1 MSYIPL
7 NDKIIVERIEASRE
21 TASGIILKSSGE
33 PDRAKVIAVADNI
46 DEVSIDDELLVNWNG
61 SAKLENNIYSLDIEN
76 VIAVY
81 DASLV

>member
-7 NDKIIVERIEASRE
+7 NDKIIVERLEASKE

-33 PDRAKVIAVADNI
+33 PDRATVITVADNL
-46 DEVSIDDELLVNWNG
+46 DEVSINDELLVNWNG
-61 SAKLENNIYSLDIEN
+61 AAKLDENTYRIHIDN

-81 DASLV
+81 

>member
-7 NDKIIVERIEASRE
+7 SDKIIVERIEASKE

-33 PDRAKVIAVADNI
+33 PDRAKVITVADNL
-46 DEVSIDDELLVNWNG
+46 DEVSINDELLVNWNG
-61 SAKLENNIYSLDIEN
+61 AVKLENDIYSIDIEH
-76 VIAVY
+76 VVAVY